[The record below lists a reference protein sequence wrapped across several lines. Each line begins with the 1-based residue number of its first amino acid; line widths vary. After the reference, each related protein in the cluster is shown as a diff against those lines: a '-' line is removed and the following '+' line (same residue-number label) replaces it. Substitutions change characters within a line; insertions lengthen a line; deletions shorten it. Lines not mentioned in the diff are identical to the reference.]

1 MATGVLSPATSSGE
15 VLKARKPERKAFEN
29 THIFDTIA
37 EPKELKSIVENDI
50 YLLGGQYAILCQFLK
65 PALAKGSYNHSDFA
79 SRIEQ
84 RLRNTSRFINAA
96 IFGTEE
102 EKKAI
107 FSVIHR
113 YHARVKGADYDA
125 NDPELHRWTAATL
138 FVSVVVVHEAFF
150 GKMASSKMEALYKE
164 SAVFGTSLRMPPEM
178 WPATLD
184 KFWAYWNHN
193 LDTLPVT
200 DEARKLCQDLLYPK
214 NLPLWMTMI
223 SPLARLVTV
232 NWLPERLARDYGM
245 KPSIMSRA
253 LYYNFVLTTRI
264 VYPLLPVGVKQQQHR
279 MYLKDLKKAVDRV
292 KETGHWVGF

>member
-1 MATGVLSPATSSGE
+1 MATEVLSPTTSQ
-15 VLKARKPERKAFEN
+15 VLTARQPSRRPFEN

-50 YLLGGQYAILCQFLK
+50 YLLGGQYAILCQFLQ

-79 SRIEQ
+79 SRIAQ

-96 IFGTEE
+96 VFGTEE

-107 FSVIHR
+107 FSVIHK
-113 YHARVKGADYDA
+113 YHARVKGSDYDA

-138 FVSVVVVHEAFF
+138 FVSVVVVHETFF
-150 GKMASSKMEALYKE
+150 GKIPPGKMEALYKE

-184 KFWAYWNHN
+184 EFWEYWNHN
-193 LDTLPVT
+193 LATLPVT
-200 DEARKLCQDLLYPK
+200 DEARKLCRDLLYPK
-214 NLPLWMTMI
+214 GLPLWMAMI

-232 NWLPERLARDYGM
+232 NWLPERLAREYGLA
-245 KPSIMSRA
+245 PSVVSKAM
-253 LYYNFVLTTRI
+253 YHYFVFNTRI
-264 VYPLLPVGVKQQQHR
+264 VYPLLPESVQQYQHR
-279 MYLKDLKKAVDRV
+279 IYLTDLKAAVERV
-292 KETGHWVGF
+292 KETGHWVGI